1 MILMI
6 SIESNYD
13 SSKKSL
19 PASLQIRTNK
29 HRCFIFCIGHTSL
42 TCVPGIGKKNKQLLN
57 QSGIH
62 DLTTLYSKYRSI
74 DNIEDFKQWLMY
86 DIGFTSY
93 QANMT
98 TCGISSKLGDF
109 KDTYTGLLPIC
120 CSSKERRNEKY
131 SLLLNHGNINKRY
144 RHIQSTNE
152 KINEREIKRLKIEEI
167 KSDKRLINS
176 FHDQIENQKLVN
188 TSIEHEAFIS
198 ATVNDSI
205 TNKGARP
212 SPIDDQLFSSSRDQ
226 SSNKYESSDNQISQ
240 QTTTD
245 VSIDS
250 QKQKCPSLEQISLSH
265 EFPMDNLSLEIVKFN
280 PATTNLKLNNS
291 TSSQQL
297 HLNSIFNS
305 IEQTLSIKESLNVS
319 SKVDSE
325 LTKFKHNRDQEQI
338 NEITTEKSSITHK
351 STLVKVGSNLLTE
364 SLIEE
369 NSQAE
374 RNEELPAMD
383 HNNLTMLCESSSDSE
398 DKLNGISASAQE
410 QLQFTVEVI
419 QDEKDELLSAIEIS
433 PNSTFKKNL
442 SRKSILRSTQSNS
455 SSHFDTSVLLA
466 SIKQQERTQTKLF
479 SKIKSSIAES
489 TKTIINDKTNLG
501 KTSKSTEVNN
511 KSISAIRRSYALLPV
526 STPAALPIKPKSM
539 KKIDNKFNNISL
551 ISSSNNPSS
560 KKENDL
566 DQDEVLAFSQIMND
580 TNGCNRKYSLP
591 TAKLISSTVNLS
603 SVMSDNKPQEHR
615 IQNFEEEIEKMISHI
630 MNQALQIAHE
640 ARKSSEL
647 HRPPFA
653 IQSYN
658 EQVQSTIL
666 SPMVKSKSK
675 DSRCLA
681 LLEQDS
687 IVRNATSQIRIDQY
701 QNNTTN
707 IKENSS
713 DNSKPKH
720 IQQDYSNI
728 LSTVNPMSLSNT
740 GNILNEISSPKINSQ
755 SLVTDQKL
763 NNQHQQEHEIDLTT
777 MPTDGFPT
785 TNVSK
790 HNPVIEFDSF
800 SVSNKECSLSKCS
813 IAGTEKLSEPM
824 KISSSPLSSSD
835 SMHSINRIN
844 AAIDKIQYHSNL
856 GNCFEKVKTN
866 KNSQNLCFTS
876 SEIFDNTIASS
887 NIIQCS
893 KEFSNAAVIP
903 PCHTS
908 RLPTLQN
915 IKENESMKK
924 NLSEIINRNEKFES
938 KNQISSPVIPSP
950 CISLWE
956 NISNEKIQPQNKD
969 YHFTFIDIHQEDQK
983 INSTNHNQN
992 SYSSNALFTF
1002 ITRQQYLKERQ
1013 ILNEHIL
1020 YNRRTKP
1027 S

>member
-1 MILMI
+1 MI

-167 KSDKRLINS
+167 KSEKRLINS
-176 FHDQIENQKLVN
+176 FHDQIE
-188 TSIEHEAFIS
+188 
-198 ATVNDSI
+198 
-205 TNKGARP
+205 
-212 SPIDDQLFSSSRDQ
+212 
-226 SSNKYESSDNQISQ
+226 YESSDNQISQ

-325 LTKFKHNRDQEQI
+325 LTKFKHNRAQEQI

-410 QLQFTVEVI
+410 KLQFTVEVI

-479 SKIKSSIAES
+479 SKIKSSIAEP

-526 STPAALPIKPKSM
+526 STPA
-539 KKIDNKFNNISL
+539 
-551 ISSSNNPSS
+551 SNNPSS

-647 HRPPFA
+647 HRPPFV

>member
-167 KSDKRLINS
+167 KSEKRLINS
-176 FHDQIENQKLVN
+176 FHDQIE
-188 TSIEHEAFIS
+188 
-198 ATVNDSI
+198 
-205 TNKGARP
+205 
-212 SPIDDQLFSSSRDQ
+212 
-226 SSNKYESSDNQISQ
+226 YESSDNQISQ

-325 LTKFKHNRDQEQI
+325 LTKFKHNRAQEQI

-410 QLQFTVEVI
+410 KLQFTVEVI

-479 SKIKSSIAES
+479 SKIKSSIAEP

-526 STPAALPIKPKSM
+526 STPA
-539 KKIDNKFNNISL
+539 
-551 ISSSNNPSS
+551 SNNPSS

-647 HRPPFA
+647 HRPPFV

-956 NISNEKIQPQNKD
+956 NISNEKIQPQNKN

>member
-167 KSDKRLINS
+167 KSEKRLINS
-176 FHDQIENQKLVN
+176 FHDQIE
-188 TSIEHEAFIS
+188 
-198 ATVNDSI
+198 
-205 TNKGARP
+205 
-212 SPIDDQLFSSSRDQ
+212 
-226 SSNKYESSDNQISQ
+226 YESSDNQISQ

-325 LTKFKHNRDQEQI
+325 LTKFKHNRAQEQI

-410 QLQFTVEVI
+410 KLQFTVEVI

-479 SKIKSSIAES
+479 SKIKSSIAEP

-526 STPAALPIKPKSM
+526 STPA
-539 KKIDNKFNNISL
+539 
-551 ISSSNNPSS
+551 SNNPSS

-591 TAKLISSTVNLS
+591 TGRSYFNQTLIINLKYFTAKLISSTVNLS

-647 HRPPFA
+647 HRPPFV

-740 GNILNEISSPKINSQ
+740 GS
-755 SLVTDQKL
+755 
-763 NNQHQQEHEIDLTT
+763 
-777 MPTDGFPT
+777 
-785 TNVSK
+785 
-790 HNPVIEFDSF
+790 
-800 SVSNKECSLSKCS
+800 
-813 IAGTEKLSEPM
+813 
-824 KISSSPLSSSD
+824 
-835 SMHSINRIN
+835 
-844 AAIDKIQYHSNL
+844 
-856 GNCFEKVKTN
+856 
-866 KNSQNLCFTS
+866 
-876 SEIFDNTIASS
+876 
-887 NIIQCS
+887 
-893 KEFSNAAVIP
+893 
-903 PCHTS
+903 
-908 RLPTLQN
+908 
-915 IKENESMKK
+915 
-924 NLSEIINRNEKFES
+924 
-938 KNQISSPVIPSP
+938 
-950 CISLWE
+950 
-956 NISNEKIQPQNKD
+956 
-969 YHFTFIDIHQEDQK
+969 
-983 INSTNHNQN
+983 
-992 SYSSNALFTF
+992 
-1002 ITRQQYLKERQ
+1002 
-1013 ILNEHIL
+1013 
-1020 YNRRTKP
+1020 
-1027 S
+1027 

>member
-167 KSDKRLINS
+167 KSEKRLINS
-176 FHDQIENQKLVN
+176 FHDQIE
-188 TSIEHEAFIS
+188 
-198 ATVNDSI
+198 
-205 TNKGARP
+205 
-212 SPIDDQLFSSSRDQ
+212 
-226 SSNKYESSDNQISQ
+226 YESSDNQISQ

-410 QLQFTVEVI
+410 KLQFTVEVI

-479 SKIKSSIAES
+479 SKIKSSITES

-526 STPAALPIKPKSM
+526 STPA
-539 KKIDNKFNNISL
+539 
-551 ISSSNNPSS
+551 SNNPSS

-591 TAKLISSTVNLS
+591 TSRSYFNQTLIINLKYFTAKLISSTVNLS

-647 HRPPFA
+647 HRPPFV

-740 GNILNEISSPKINSQ
+740 GS
-755 SLVTDQKL
+755 
-763 NNQHQQEHEIDLTT
+763 
-777 MPTDGFPT
+777 
-785 TNVSK
+785 
-790 HNPVIEFDSF
+790 
-800 SVSNKECSLSKCS
+800 
-813 IAGTEKLSEPM
+813 
-824 KISSSPLSSSD
+824 
-835 SMHSINRIN
+835 
-844 AAIDKIQYHSNL
+844 
-856 GNCFEKVKTN
+856 
-866 KNSQNLCFTS
+866 
-876 SEIFDNTIASS
+876 
-887 NIIQCS
+887 
-893 KEFSNAAVIP
+893 
-903 PCHTS
+903 
-908 RLPTLQN
+908 
-915 IKENESMKK
+915 
-924 NLSEIINRNEKFES
+924 
-938 KNQISSPVIPSP
+938 
-950 CISLWE
+950 
-956 NISNEKIQPQNKD
+956 
-969 YHFTFIDIHQEDQK
+969 
-983 INSTNHNQN
+983 
-992 SYSSNALFTF
+992 
-1002 ITRQQYLKERQ
+1002 
-1013 ILNEHIL
+1013 
-1020 YNRRTKP
+1020 
-1027 S
+1027 

>member
-1 MILMI
+1 MI

-176 FHDQIENQKLVN
+176 FHDQIE
-188 TSIEHEAFIS
+188 
-198 ATVNDSI
+198 
-205 TNKGARP
+205 
-212 SPIDDQLFSSSRDQ
+212 
-226 SSNKYESSDNQISQ
+226 YESSDNQISQ

-526 STPAALPIKPKSM
+526 STPA
-539 KKIDNKFNNISL
+539 
-551 ISSSNNPSS
+551 SNNPSS

-740 GNILNEISSPKINSQ
+740 GS
-755 SLVTDQKL
+755 
-763 NNQHQQEHEIDLTT
+763 
-777 MPTDGFPT
+777 
-785 TNVSK
+785 
-790 HNPVIEFDSF
+790 
-800 SVSNKECSLSKCS
+800 
-813 IAGTEKLSEPM
+813 
-824 KISSSPLSSSD
+824 
-835 SMHSINRIN
+835 
-844 AAIDKIQYHSNL
+844 
-856 GNCFEKVKTN
+856 
-866 KNSQNLCFTS
+866 
-876 SEIFDNTIASS
+876 
-887 NIIQCS
+887 
-893 KEFSNAAVIP
+893 
-903 PCHTS
+903 
-908 RLPTLQN
+908 
-915 IKENESMKK
+915 
-924 NLSEIINRNEKFES
+924 
-938 KNQISSPVIPSP
+938 
-950 CISLWE
+950 
-956 NISNEKIQPQNKD
+956 
-969 YHFTFIDIHQEDQK
+969 
-983 INSTNHNQN
+983 
-992 SYSSNALFTF
+992 
-1002 ITRQQYLKERQ
+1002 
-1013 ILNEHIL
+1013 
-1020 YNRRTKP
+1020 
-1027 S
+1027 

>member
-167 KSDKRLINS
+167 KSEKRLINS
-176 FHDQIENQKLVN
+176 FHDQIE
-188 TSIEHEAFIS
+188 
-198 ATVNDSI
+198 
-205 TNKGARP
+205 
-212 SPIDDQLFSSSRDQ
+212 
-226 SSNKYESSDNQISQ
+226 YESSDNQISQ

-325 LTKFKHNRDQEQI
+325 LTKFKHNRAQEQI

-410 QLQFTVEVI
+410 KLRFTVELL

-526 STPAALPIKPKSM
+526 STPA
-539 KKIDNKFNNISL
+539 
-551 ISSSNNPSS
+551 SNNPSS

-647 HRPPFA
+647 HRPPFV

>member
-167 KSDKRLINS
+167 KSEKRLINS
-176 FHDQIENQKLVN
+176 FHDQIE
-188 TSIEHEAFIS
+188 
-198 ATVNDSI
+198 
-205 TNKGARP
+205 
-212 SPIDDQLFSSSRDQ
+212 
-226 SSNKYESSDNQISQ
+226 YESSDNQISQ

-410 QLQFTVEVI
+410 KLRFTVELL

-526 STPAALPIKPKSM
+526 STPA
-539 KKIDNKFNNISL
+539 
-551 ISSSNNPSS
+551 SNNPSS

-647 HRPPFA
+647 HRPPFV

-740 GNILNEISSPKINSQ
+740 GS
-755 SLVTDQKL
+755 
-763 NNQHQQEHEIDLTT
+763 
-777 MPTDGFPT
+777 
-785 TNVSK
+785 
-790 HNPVIEFDSF
+790 
-800 SVSNKECSLSKCS
+800 
-813 IAGTEKLSEPM
+813 
-824 KISSSPLSSSD
+824 
-835 SMHSINRIN
+835 
-844 AAIDKIQYHSNL
+844 
-856 GNCFEKVKTN
+856 
-866 KNSQNLCFTS
+866 
-876 SEIFDNTIASS
+876 
-887 NIIQCS
+887 
-893 KEFSNAAVIP
+893 
-903 PCHTS
+903 
-908 RLPTLQN
+908 
-915 IKENESMKK
+915 
-924 NLSEIINRNEKFES
+924 
-938 KNQISSPVIPSP
+938 
-950 CISLWE
+950 
-956 NISNEKIQPQNKD
+956 
-969 YHFTFIDIHQEDQK
+969 
-983 INSTNHNQN
+983 
-992 SYSSNALFTF
+992 
-1002 ITRQQYLKERQ
+1002 
-1013 ILNEHIL
+1013 
-1020 YNRRTKP
+1020 
-1027 S
+1027 

>member
-167 KSDKRLINS
+167 KSEKRLINS
-176 FHDQIENQKLVN
+176 FHDQIE
-188 TSIEHEAFIS
+188 
-198 ATVNDSI
+198 
-205 TNKGARP
+205 
-212 SPIDDQLFSSSRDQ
+212 
-226 SSNKYESSDNQISQ
+226 YESSDNQISQ

-325 LTKFKHNRDQEQI
+325 LTKFKHNRAQEQI

-410 QLQFTVEVI
+410 KLQFTVEVI

-479 SKIKSSIAES
+479 SKIKSSIAEP

-526 STPAALPIKPKSM
+526 STPA
-539 KKIDNKFNNISL
+539 
-551 ISSSNNPSS
+551 SNNPSS

-647 HRPPFA
+647 HRPPFV